1 MGISLYYSDT
11 MFWKIY
17 WFLGIH
23 EFWIHVFNMC
33 FVIGMSVCTKHHF
46 YILSLKRQTVGYYT
60 VNWFF
65 HLTVQRTVSDF
76 AARCQG
82 ILQEAMKWAPEA
94 TRSHLQNY
102 QTHIDQSNLTS
113 HSGLALATQSVM
125 QYAGL
130 GTPTHISHVS
140 FWGFTASDGFLSEGL
155 CVHCIP

>member
-1 MGISLYYSDT
+1 MCLYYSLT
-11 MFWKIY
+11 
-17 WFLGIH
+17 
-23 EFWIHVFNMC
+23 
-33 FVIGMSVCTKHHF
+33 F
-46 YILSLKRQTVGYYT
+46 YIIFEKANCTILLISSLTFPL
-60 VNWFF
+60 NF
-65 HLTVQRTVSDF
+65 QRTVSDF

-130 GTPTHISHVS
+130 GTPTHMSHVS
-140 FWGFTASDGFLSEGL
+140 L
-155 CVHCIP
+155 